1 MWRFRCCRSVSVS
14 GNGGRVRGTCSSALA
29 YPRAP
34 IAPFSAYPAANNS
47 AFAVARALINDPS
60 LILAD
65 EPTSNIDAEVAHL
78 IIELLADLR
87 RRGRAILVASHDA
100 VWQQQEEAE
109 VYQVSEGKLNFL
121 DRINRN
127 DRNKIR

>member
-1 MWRFRCCRSVSVS
+1 M
-14 GNGGRVRGTCSSALA
+14 
-29 YPRAP
+29 
-34 IAPFSAYPAANNS
+34 
-47 AFAVARALINDPS
+47 ARALINDPS